1 MRNRIERRGERYSKY
16 GSTVSDGE
24 LHFFNL
30 ALCLE
35 HILES
40 CARQSIVDSACS
52 YLTFSVLEV
61 KRNGAINVPGFFALQ

>member
-1 MRNRIERRGERYSKY
+1 MRNRIGRRGERYSKY

-40 CARQSIVDSACS
+40 VLVNQLLIQPV
-52 YLTFSVLEV
+52 LT
-61 KRNGAINVPGFFALQ
+61 